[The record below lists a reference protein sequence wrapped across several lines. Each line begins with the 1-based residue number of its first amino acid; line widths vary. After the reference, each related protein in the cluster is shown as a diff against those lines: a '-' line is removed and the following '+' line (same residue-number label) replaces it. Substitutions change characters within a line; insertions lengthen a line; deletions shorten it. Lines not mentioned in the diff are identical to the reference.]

1 MILKSSKGVVL
12 RSNLKDVKKKMPNR
26 HQILFSKLSL
36 VLISI
41 IVIALLIVL
50 GPVLQPFYIAAI
62 IAYLSNPLVDR
73 LQKWRVPRILGVI
86 IVFVFMI
93 SLFVILGFILIPL
106 ITEQIN
112 LLINKLPLFFNWLQ
126 STALPW
132 INQKLGNSMQLN
144 MQNLNVAVMEGI
156 RNNQDIVGKI
166 LTTITSSSFTLIA
179 ILFQFMLIPV
189 VTFYLLRDWNKL
201 LNNFRRILP
210 RKIEPTVTVLARRYN
225 NVLRAFLRGQLL
237 VMLILGFIYFL
248 GLWIIGL
255 QFALLIGMIAGLLS
269 IVPYL
274 GFITGLICAL
284 IAAYYQFHT
293 LNSLMGVLLVFISGQ
308 CIESMLLTPLLV
320 GDSIGLHPVAVI
332 FAVLTGGYF
341 FGFIGALIALPVAA
355 AIMVLMRFGLTKYYR
370 SSLYTL

>member
-1 MILKSSKGVVL
+1 
-12 RSNLKDVKKKMPNR
+12 MPNR

-36 VLISI
+36 LLIAI

>member
-1 MILKSSKGVVL
+1 
-12 RSNLKDVKKKMPNR
+12 MPNR
-26 HQILFSKLSL
+26 QQILFSKLSL
-36 VLISI
+36 LLIAI
-41 IVIALLIVL
+41 IVLALLIIL

-73 LQKWRVPRILGVI
+73 LQKWRIPRILGVV
-86 IVFVFMI
+86 IVFCVMI
-93 SLFVILGFILIPL
+93 SLLVILGFIFIPL

-126 STALPW
+126 HIALPW
-132 INQKLGNSMQLN
+132 INLKLGNSMQLN

-156 RNNQDIVGKI
+156 RNHQDIVGKI

-179 ILFQFMLIPV
+179 ILFQLMLIPV
-189 VTFYLLRDWNKL
+189 VTFYLLRDWNTL

-237 VMLILGFIYFL
+237 VMLILGVIYFL

-274 GFITGLICAL
+274 GFITGLVCAL

-293 LNSLMGVLLVFISGQ
+293 LSSLVSVLVVFISGQ